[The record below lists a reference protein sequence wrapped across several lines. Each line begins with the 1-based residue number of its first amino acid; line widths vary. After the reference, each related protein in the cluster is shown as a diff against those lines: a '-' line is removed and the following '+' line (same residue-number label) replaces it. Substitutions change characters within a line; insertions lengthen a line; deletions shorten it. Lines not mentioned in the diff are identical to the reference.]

1 MYESFARNSFARN
14 SSARN
19 EPHGIVCGRAP
30 RWMALVAATALLAT
44 SIAPAIARAD
54 DQDAIDYRQHV
65 MNTMGEQMV
74 LIDQIIQMKAPAD
87 NLATF
92 AQILAMTATTAQ
104 GAFKPNVAGGDS
116 KPSVW
121 TSWPDFSK
129 RLDAL
134 VASTA
139 DLAKAAKAGDSSALA
154 SKVAALGCMS
164 CHDIYEQKK

>member
-1 MYESFARNSFARN
+1 MRTARRAADSRRCLVDEC
-14 SSARN
+14 STQTPRCSAA
-19 EPHGIVCGRAP
+19 GGRAP
-30 RWMALVAATALLAT
+30 RRLMLLAAML
-44 SIAPAIARAD
+44 SLAPIVAPRAARAD
-54 DQDAIDYRQHV
+54 DQDTIDYRQHV

-74 LIDQIIQMKAPAD
+74 LINQIIQMKAPAD

-104 GAFKPNVAGGDS
+104 SAFTPNVAGGDS

-129 RLDAL
+129 RLDEL

-139 DLAKAAKAGDSSALA
+139 DLAKAAQA
-154 SKVAALGCMS
+154 
-164 CHDIYEQKK
+164 

>member
-1 MYESFARNSFARN
+1 MYV
-14 SSARN
+14 SSVLNA
-19 EPHGIVCGRAP
+19 PHGMASRRAS
-30 RWMALVAATALLAT
+30 RRTIFLAVVAAFTIV
-44 SIAPAIARAD
+44 IAPTLARAD

-65 MNTMGEQMV
+65 MTTMGEQLL
-74 LIDQIIQMKAPAD
+74 LINQIIQKQAPAD

-104 GAFKPNVAGGDS
+104 SAFKPNVAGGDS
-116 KPSVW
+116 KPTVW
-121 TSWPDFSK
+121 SSWPDFSR

-139 DLAKAAKAGDSSALA
+139 DLAKAAQAGNTPAIA

>member
-1 MYESFARNSFARN
+1 MIDS
-14 SSARN
+14 
-19 EPHGIVCGRAP
+19 GTQGAP
-30 RWMALVAATALLAT
+30 RGMAGRRVSRGAAFLAATATLAAF
-44 SIAPAIARAD
+44 IVPVMARAD

-65 MNTMGEQMV
+65 MTTMGEQLL
-74 LIDQIIQMKAPAD
+74 LINQIVQKQAPAD

-139 DLAKAAKAGDSSALA
+139 DLAKAAQAGNTATFA
-154 SKVAALGCMS
+154 SKLAALDCTS
-164 CHDIYEQKK
+164 CHDLYEQKK

>member
-1 MYESFARNSFARN
+1 MHDHAIQSL
-14 SSARN
+14 
-19 EPHGIVCGRAP
+19 PCGAACARAP
-30 RWMALVAATALLAT
+30 RWTVLLAAMPLLAAI
-44 SIAPAIARAD
+44 IAPAMARAD
-54 DQDAIDYRQHV
+54 DQDSIDYRQHV

-74 LIDQIIQMKAPAD
+74 LINQIIQMKAPAD

-92 AQILAMTATTAQ
+92 AQILALSATTAQ
-104 GAFKPNVAGGDS
+104 SAFKPNVAGGDA

-139 DLAKAAKAGDSSALA
+139 DLAKAAQAGNTPALA
-154 SKVAALGCMS
+154 SKVAALGCQS
-164 CHDIYEQKK
+164 CHDVYEQKK

>member
-1 MYESFARNSFARN
+1 MAVR
-14 SSARN
+14 
-19 EPHGIVCGRAP
+19 RAS
-30 RWMALVAATALLAT
+30 RGAAFLAATAAFAAF
-44 SIAPAIARAD
+44 IVPVMARAD

-65 MNTMGEQMV
+65 MTTMGEQLL
-74 LIDQIIQMKAPAD
+74 LINQIIQKQAPAD
-87 NLATF
+87 DLATF

-116 KPSVW
+116 KPTVW

-139 DLAKAAKAGDSSALA
+139 DLAKAAQAGNTATFA
-154 SKVAALGCMS
+154 SKVAALGCTS
-164 CHDIYEQKK
+164 CHDLYEQKK

>member
-1 MYESFARNSFARN
+1 MDDRSTQTPRCGAA
-14 SSARN
+14 
-19 EPHGIVCGRAP
+19 CGRAP
-30 RWMALVAATALLAT
+30 RRFTLLAAML
-44 SIAPAIARAD
+44 SLAAIVAPWAARAD
-54 DQDAIDYRQHV
+54 DQDTIDYRQHV

-74 LIDQIIQMKAPAD
+74 LINQIIQMKAPAD

-104 GAFKPNVAGGDS
+104 SAFTPNVAGGDS

-129 RLDAL
+129 RLDEL

-139 DLAKAAKAGDSSALA
+139 DLAKAAQAGNTAAIA
-154 SKVAALGCMS
+154 SKVAALGCQS
-164 CHDIYEQKK
+164 CHDLYEQKK